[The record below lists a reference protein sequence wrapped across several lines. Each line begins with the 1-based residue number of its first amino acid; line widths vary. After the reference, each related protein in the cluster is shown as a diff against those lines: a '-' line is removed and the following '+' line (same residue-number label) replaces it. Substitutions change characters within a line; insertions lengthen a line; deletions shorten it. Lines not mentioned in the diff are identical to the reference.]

1 MAESR
6 LFDVRERQVR
16 DRVLKRL
23 REHDSTAWEECRS
36 LEAALRDLAGAFAR
50 YPSILDQRTLGGDV
64 YSMET
69 LIDVVYRDG
78 VDHIVLLPTRVAVG
92 RSLVV
97 ARSNFFAY
105 LLKVCDETAALAEYR
120 EELRR
125 AWELGIF
132 SLLVED
138 VYQMI
143 IGRASCYPAAVRR
156 GAAIDLIHLWEYR
169 YDRRISEYA
178 PIVIDLWRA
187 RSRVV
192 PVFGSMI
199 GTRELLRLS
208 SGLSDR
214 WHDFISEHG
223 DDREFIQ
230 ALEELIFGLSWEEIV
245 LLRRRMSEEDRTTID
260 RTEVPLLLG
269 SGNAI
274 DAASEND
281 PRDMYR
287 FFQRRRQLADERA
300 LKAEFAGGSADPGPW
315 RTVEELLL
323 AYLIGERLEV
333 SARAH

>member
-1 MAESR
+1 
-6 LFDVRERQVR
+6 
-16 DRVLKRL
+16 
-23 REHDSTAWEECRS
+23 
-36 LEAALRDLAGAFAR
+36 
-50 YPSILDQRTLGGDV
+50 
-64 YSMET
+64 MET

-97 ARSNFFAY
+97 ARSNFFAF
-105 LLKVCDETAALAEYR
+105 LLKVCEESSELTEYTA
-120 EELRR
+120 ELRR

-143 IGRASCYPAAVRR
+143 IGRESCYPAAVRR

-169 YDRRISEYA
+169 YDRHISEYA

-208 SGLSDR
+208 SSLSDR
-214 WHDFISEHG
+214 WYDFLSTYGE
-223 DDREFIQ
+223 DREFVQ

-245 LLRRRMSEEDRTTID
+245 ALRRRMSEEERTAID
-260 RTEVPLLLG
+260 RSEVPHMLDLEG
-269 SGNAI
+269 SMDPVGE
-274 DAASEND
+274 SD

-287 FFQRRRQLADERA
+287 FFQHRRQLADERA
-300 LKAEFAGGSADPGPW
+300 LKVAVGGVSPDGGPW

-323 AYLIGERLEV
+323 AYLISERLRV
-333 SARAH
+333 PADVR